1 MGGLLIARSEL
12 FCRGKINWE
21 INWEINWTAMITN
34 LSMQRVTLL
43 ITNTQGLPENAV
55 YISFKE

>member
-12 FCRGKINWE
+12 FCRGK
-21 INWEINWTAMITN
+21 INWTAMITN